1 LRATRNW
8 MRGNTQIAPYEAL
21 AILAARDF
29 GCLPDEV
36 EERLTDEQFHVW
48 LEIRQQEARA
58 LEKAG
63 K

>member
-1 LRATRNW
+1 